1 MKNLEEKFT
10 DLMSMSDMLLDYSQI
25 KTHGY
30 YFKRSGILT
39 FEQLE
44 NSYKE
49 AKEKTSRLSVRDR
62 NRVVEAYEELISNA
76 LTETKE
82 EE

>member
-1 MKNLEEKFT
+1 MKNLETKFT
-10 DLMSMSDMLLDYSQI
+10 DLMSMSEMLLKYSQI

-44 NSYKE
+44 KSYNE
-49 AKEKTSRLSVRDR
+49 VNDRTSRLSVRDR
-62 NRVVEAYEELISNA
+62 NRVVEAYEELIKNA
-76 LTETKE
+76 LSETKE

>member
-1 MKNLEEKFT
+1 MNNLEKKFT
-10 DLMSMSDMLLDYSQI
+10 DLMSMSDMLLEHSQI

-44 NSYKE
+44 KSYNE
-49 AKEKTSRLSVRDR
+49 VSDRTSRLSVRDR
-62 NRVVEAYEELISNA
+62 NRVVEAYEE
-76 LTETKE
+76 
-82 EE
+82 